1 MGCKEHDFAAPS
13 LSDYLKQLPQEKG
26 LERSRVVRM
35 ADLNETF
42 GYQIFTGSRNPSR
55 NKVLQIAFAMALS
68 MKETNR
74 ALTAAGVS
82 VLNCKDRRD
91 AIIIF
96 CIDRGCS
103 LQKVNDE
110 LTASLVEHLASLD
123 RDNSYRVERVLKFS
137 DVETTE
143 LVYFEGSGGGS
154 LGPFVRKHINASA
167 QIGGV
172 YERLFAAQRAGLRY
186 EHLPRI
192 VDCRRMGDEFCV
204 VMEYVEGE
212 TLEALVGRL
221 GATLDYA
228 RGLYPVLCKAVGEL
242 HAGFAAAGEPGVP
255 VIHRDLKPSN
265 IIVSGVRYAADAGM
279 TFSSL
284 VIIDLGIARV
294 WRDGA
299 DADTVKFGTRSYA
312 PPEQYGFGQT
322 SVRSDIYALGALLF
336 FCLTGTDPKP
346 GRDMREQCEALDV
359 PAPLADVVCMA
370 MALDPAKRFASAA
383 ALGHAARTAYGLC
396 LPGAGSIRVTG
407 PSMAQV
413 ALQMT
418 ISSVRQPQDVS
429 LAAPCRKSLLSRIP
443 EPIGRMWNG
452 MIYAATLLLLVGSHF
467 AVFHPTGANQSYPTL
482 LLIIDYFLFVDGLM
496 VLMHF
501 ALLDKRRLRRRFALL
516 DSYRGKKLAKLWLK
530 ALGVLLLC
538 MIVIVA
544 VANAAGVVDTSAT

>member
-13 LSDYLKQLPQEKG
+13 LSDYLKQLLQEKG

-55 NKVLQIAFAMALS
+55 NMGPQIAFAMALT

-154 LGPFVRKHINASA
+154 LSPFVRKRINASA
-167 QIGGV
+167 QIDGV
-172 YERLFAAQRAGLRY
+172 YERLFAAQRAGRRF

-212 TLEALVGRL
+212 TLGALVGRL
-221 GATLDYA
+221 GATPDYA
-228 RGLYPVLCKAVGEL
+228 RGLYPVLCEAVGEL

-284 VIIDLGIARV
+284 VVIDLGIARV

-312 PPEQYGFGQT
+312 PPEQFGFGQT

-346 GRDMREQCEALDV
+346 GRDIREQCETHGM
-359 PAPLADVVCMA
+359 PTPLTDAVCMA
-370 MALDPAKRFASAA
+370 MALDPAKRFASAE
-383 ALGHAARTAYGLC
+383 ALGRATRAAYDLSHPVRPPAPVYTPTSETVLTPQGLQN
-396 LPGAGSIRVTG
+396 PAGIPR
-407 PSMAQV
+407 P
-413 ALQMT
+413 
-418 ISSVRQPQDVS
+418 
-429 LAAPCRKSLLSRIP
+429 AASAACSLLSRVP
-443 EPIGRMWNG
+443 ESLGRIWN
-452 MIYAATLLLLVGSHF
+452 TLVCFSLLVFFAGSHF

-482 LLIIDYFLFVDGLM
+482 LLIIEYFLFVDGLM

-501 ALLDKRRLRRRFALL
+501 ALLDTRRLRRRFALL